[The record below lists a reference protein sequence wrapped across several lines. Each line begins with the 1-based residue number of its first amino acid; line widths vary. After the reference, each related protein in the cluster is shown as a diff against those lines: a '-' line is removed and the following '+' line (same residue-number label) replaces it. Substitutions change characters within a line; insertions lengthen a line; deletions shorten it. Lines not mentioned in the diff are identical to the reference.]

1 MFLINGREPATEEY
15 LRPMRVLGVHQR
27 KGCNW
32 VVEYCVDEHLEICQ
46 FERLRFCFVKMSEC
60 SCDDMLKLL
69 MGT

>member
-1 MFLINGREPATEEY
+1 
-15 LRPMRVLGVHQR
+15 MRVLGVHQR